1 MNSHDR
7 KGSIS
12 AGTLAIIAAA
22 FALVL
27 AILTWGPGSTRH
39 VEGNPGP
46 SGTVGSTTPDQT
58 PPPAD
63 SPSPGNTTGSAH

>member
-1 MNSHDR
+1 MNNNDQ

-12 AGTLAIIAAA
+12 VGTLAIIGAA
-22 FALVL
+22 FVLVL
-27 AILTWGPGSTRH
+27 AVLLWGPGSTRH
-39 VEGNPGP
+39 VEINPGP

-63 SPSPGNTTGSAH
+63 SPTPGNTTGSAR